1 MRLTPRVLLVGTPDI
16 AVGHEGSRGLDY
28 IDDSPDWPRVL
39 VVITPPLIVTSGD
52 PGWHPRSRSRLHQE
66 ARPR

>member
-28 IDDSPDWPRVL
+28 IDDSPDRPRVL
-39 VVITPPLIVTSGD
+39 VVIIPRSIVTWGG
-52 PGWHPRSRSRLHQE
+52 PGRQPRHRS
-66 ARPR
+66 